1 MSPKNL
7 PRAARVSNLEL
18 ANGTTIALDVER
30 WLGPPTAEECEV
42 LERVIP
48 PVLDVG
54 CGPGRHVLAC
64 AEKGMIALGLDAA
77 AAIEIALA
85 RGAPVLHRSIF
96 ASVPGAGRWCSA
108 LLLDGN
114 IGIGGDPKALLA
126 RVRALL
132 KSGGVLFVEVEG
144 PGTRSY
150 TTAARVAADGNRS
163 EWFPWA
169 IVGSDSLSHVARAAG
184 FCPPTKW
191 ERQGRW
197 FAALQAS

>member
-1 MSPKNL
+1 M
-7 PRAARVSNLEL
+7 
-18 ANGTTIALDVER
+18 TIALDMER
-30 WLGPPTAEECEV
+30 WLGPPTTEECEV
-42 LERVIP
+42 LDRVIP

-77 AAIEIALA
+77 AAAIEIALA
-85 RGAPVLHRSIF
+85 RGAPVLQRSIF

-114 IGIGGDPKALLA
+114 IGIGGNPEALLT

-132 KSGGVLFVEVEG
+132 KNGGMVFVEVQA
-144 PGTRSY
+144 PGTPSS
-150 TTAARVAADGNRS
+150 TTAARVVTGGDKS

-169 IVGSDSLSHVARAAG
+169 IVGSDSLPHVAGATG
-184 FCPPTKW
+184 YLPPTKW
-191 ERQGRW
+191 EREGRW
-197 FAALQAS
+197 FAALAAS